1 MVSHELKGS
10 PELRGEVE
18 MAGRQAQDGAQEVRP
33 RSSPPHPAASPAA
46 YFHSTHASLRPT
58 HVSTALGTG
67 QSAEGSENDL

>member
-18 MAGRQAQDGAQEVRP
+18 MAGCQAQDGAQEIKP
-33 RSSPPHPAASPAA
+33 RSSPPHPAASHAA

-58 HVSTALGTG
+58 HISTALGAG
-67 QSAEGSENDL
+67 QSEEGSKNDL